1 MGTWPLH
8 LKGSYIT
15 SCIIIKGVI
24 EEKCSIS
31 KESLS
36 KTEKAKPCMPKI
48 PSSLLDCDIFFPEV
62 RIRKE
67 TEIGLAS
74 TKAREYFCVGH
85 QYNMMKEVR
94 SPAKCRS
101 SA

>member
-15 SCIIIKGVI
+15 SCIMIKGVI
-24 EEKCSIS
+24 EEECSIS

-48 PSSLLDCDIFFPEV
+48 PSSLLDCVFFFLRYEFEKRLGSVYPRV
-62 RIRKE
+62 C
-67 TEIGLAS
+67 
-74 TKAREYFCVGH
+74 F
-85 QYNMMKEVR
+85 
-94 SPAKCRS
+94 
-101 SA
+101 

>member
-15 SCIIIKGVI
+15 PCIIIKGVI
-24 EEKCSIS
+24 QEKCSIN

-67 TEIGLAS
+67 TEIGVPQSVFLNLL
-74 TKAREYFCVGH
+74 EVGTSGKH
-85 QYNMMKEVR
+85 LKGVQNTF
-94 SPAKCRS
+94 
-101 SA
+101 

>member
-15 SCIIIKGVI
+15 PCIIIKGVI
-24 EEKCSIS
+24 QEKCSIN

-48 PSSLLDCDIFFPEV
+48 PSSLLDCVFF
-62 RIRKE
+62 
-67 TEIGLAS
+67 S
-74 TKAREYFCVGH
+74 
-85 QYNMMKEVR
+85 
-94 SPAKCRS
+94 
-101 SA
+101 